1 MFPLE
6 RASMEDGMGKYEALG
21 QFLKGQPT
29 EEVSLSFSDIERVI
43 GSALPP
49 SAYAHRPWWSNNP
62 SNSAMTR
69 VWLDAGFRTERV
81 DMTGKKLVFKRMR
94 KGPAPESPRPFAP
107 ERKVESGVAKEEKKP
122 RRHPLFG
129 ALKGTFTIDPDW
141 DLTQPAMPEWADL
154 IDEKYG
160 PEKRK

>member
-1 MFPLE
+1 
-6 RASMEDGMGKYEALG
+6 MGKYEALG
-21 QFLKGQPT
+21 PFLKGQPT
-29 EEVSLSFSDIERVI
+29 EEVPLSFSEIEQVI
-43 GSALPP
+43 GSTLPP
-49 SAYAHRPWWSNNP
+49 SAYDHRPWWSNNP

-69 VWLDAGFRTERV
+69 VWLEAGFRTERV
-81 DMTGKKLVFKRMR
+81 DMAARKLVFRR
-94 KGPAPESPRPFAP
+94 LRGGRLPTTSTDAACSGYDRNTS
-107 ERKVESGVAKEEKKP
+107 SGVQEREKKP

-141 DLTQPAMPEWADL
+141 DLTQPATSEWADL